1 MKNIHVLPTDKP
13 SRLIKSINKGNLYL
27 SKLVVCGSKWTNQN
41 IYITN
46 DAEIKEGDYS
56 FYPPFGVGKNIFID
70 GELCFHIESKDGK
83 GSFTQKTYQTL
94 DRNKKIILT
103 TDQSL
108 DGVQT
113 IDDDFLKWFIKNPNC
128 EFVEVINWFD
138 TSHTD
143 LGYGSKVYHNNPNMP
158 LYKITIP
165 KEEPKQDDLVY
176 FTKGKKYIQQ
186 DGVVILAGEKETDG
200 MVIADPKKTR
210 SIGHYSKDWNPKA
223 FKILEEPK
231 QETLEEV
238 AENYRLS
245 KKGFVTK
252 YDCKKGFIE
261 GAKWQQ
267 EQIGKSEFLQK
278 LRATK
283 SDAEARRLILET
295 FKNK

>member
-1 MKNIHVLPTDKP
+1 MEKKRNLWVIPTDKP
-13 SRLIKSINKGNLYL
+13 SRLYYNSQERTYQLCEFPKYHTDIKSTHNL
-27 SKLVVCGSKWTNQN
+27 
-41 IYITN
+41 YITN

-113 IDDDFLKWFIKNPNC
+113 IDDEFLEWFIKNPSC
-128 EFVEVINWFD
+128 EEVEIERIIIVD
-138 TSHTD
+138 TIPRKSLYD
-143 LGYGSKVYHNNPNMP
+143 
-158 LYKITIP
+158 YKIIIP